1 MKRQD
6 CINAIN
12 KLNFH
17 YKKHIGCQ
25 AKSARGSPSPCFDVS
40 GQNIFLPRWSG
51 FYSLWIIAHEYA
63 HSLQNTTAGLSDDPS
78 SQKTWHKDDFE
89 ALYRECCLILGVFAR
104 PTNEIAKEAKDN
116 WYNNHKE

>member
-25 AKSARGSPSPCFDVS
+25 AKSASRSPSPCFNVPS
-40 GQNIFLPRWSG
+40 QNIFLPRWSG
-51 FYSLWIIAHEYA
+51 FYNLWIIAHEYA
-63 HSLQNTTAGLSDDPS
+63 HSLQNLPARLSE
-78 SQKTWHKDDFE
+78 KACHKDDFE
-89 ALYRECCLILGVFAR
+89 ALYRECCLVLGIFAR
-104 PTNEIAKEAKDN
+104 PTNIIAKEAKDN
-116 WYNNHKE
+116 WYNNHKGIK